1 MAYRFLKFG
10 NNTLTASIKKIV
22 EFELAGIA
30 IVPFG
35 IMAILSAIFLISG
48 HIQEAGLPGAFAL
61 MWSVGFVL
69 YSIGEKL
76 PIWKEYAGGGLIMA
90 FLGSAVLVHFG
101 VIPKEESEFLTASV
115 IDNRFLYFLLVG
127 LVAGTILSVDRKS
140 LMRSVVGLVPV
151 IFFAI
156 SGAVVLGVL
165 IGWFFQVEPARI
177 VTHYVLPIMGGG
189 NGAGAIP
196 MSEIYADATGEN
208 GAKYYGFAI
217 SVLTIANMVAI
228 LMASVLNKIG
238 QAFPAW
244 TGNGK
249 LSDDEN
255 FQELA
260 PATENSEPT
269 KEMSTLSALFFTVA
283 MLLLAM
289 LLYSLFPQVHLFAW
303 AVLIFVFLNVSD
315 LLPKSLVSALA
326 LVNEWGMRTFI
337 VLVLVAVGLMTDL
350 NDLITAF
357 NIQNVVISAAIVIG
371 ASLGAGLSA
380 RLFKFFPIEAAIA
393 AGLCMANRGGSGDLE
408 VLGASKRMALYPFAQ
423 ISSRI
428 GGGIVLFLAGY
439 LFSIL
444 L

>member
-1 MAYRFLKFG
+1 
-10 NNTLTASIKKIV
+10 
-22 EFELAGIA
+22 
-30 IVPFG
+30 
-35 IMAILSAIFLISG
+35 
-48 HIQEAGLPGAFAL
+48 
-61 MWSVGFVL
+61 
-69 YSIGEKL
+69 
-76 PIWKEYAGGGLIMA
+76 
-90 FLGSAVLVHFG
+90 
-101 VIPKEESEFLTASV
+101 
-115 IDNRFLYFLLVG
+115 
-127 LVAGTILSVDRKS
+127 
-140 LMRSVVGLVPV
+140 
-151 IFFAI
+151 
-156 SGAVVLGVL
+156 
-165 IGWFFQVEPARI
+165 
-177 VTHYVLPIMGGG
+177 
-189 NGAGAIP
+189 
-196 MSEIYADATGEN
+196 
-208 GAKYYGFAI
+208 
-217 SVLTIANMVAI
+217 
-228 LMASVLNKIG
+228 
-238 QAFPAW
+238 
-244 TGNGK
+244 
-249 LSDDEN
+249 
-255 FQELA
+255 
-260 PATENSEPT
+260 
-269 KEMSTLSALFFTVA
+269 
-283 MLLLAM
+283 M

-357 NIQNVVISAAIVIG
+357 SIQNVVISAAIVIG